1 MIPVKLT
8 KRKSVL
14 VIAAH
19 PDDEVLGCGAT
30 MARHVARGDSVHV
43 MILAEGITGRNM
55 KRSQP
60 RESNALTALSKC
72 AKNANKIL
80 GVTSLVLE
88 RYPDNRLDSIDRLD
102 IIKTIENRIAKIK
115 PRVVYTHHGGDLNID
130 HRRVHE
136 AVITACRPL
145 PGYQTKEIL
154 FFEIPSSTEWQ
165 IPSHGNAFIP
175 NWFVDVSNTLTLK
188 LRALNAYAPELRA
201 YPHPRSL
208 QAVEHLARWRG
219 ASIGVQAAE
228 AFMLGR
234 KLVD

>member
-1 MIPVKLT
+1 MN
-8 KRKSVL
+8 KSVL
-14 VIAAH
+14 VVAAH

-43 MILAEGITGRNM
+43 LILAEGITSRNLKRGR
-55 KRSQP
+55 RH
-60 RESNALTALSKC
+60 ESNALTDLSRC

-102 IIKTIENRIAKIK
+102 IIKTIEKHIAKIR
-115 PRVVYTHHGGDLNID
+115 PRVIYTHHGADLNID

-145 PGYQTKEIL
+145 PGHPTKEIL

-165 IPSHGNAFIP
+165 TPTQSNAFLP
-175 NWFVDVSNTLTLK
+175 NWFVDVTDTLK
-188 LRALNAYAPELRA
+188 LKLTALNAYAPELRA
-201 YPHPRSL
+201 FPHPRSL
-208 QAVEHLARWRG
+208 KAVEHLARWRG
-219 ASIGVQAAE
+219 ANIGVQAAE